1 MMEPTIPSPA
11 MSKRDDTARLIYSRA
26 EQLAQTGQYGGWPEI
41 AQVLVR
47 EGHAEAA
54 RHLHSKAK
62 RHWLDMLCARH
73 QKAASEKH

>member
-1 MMEPTIPSPA
+1 MMDPPISSPA

-26 EQLAQTGQYGGWPEI
+26 EELAQSGEFGGWTEI
-41 AQVLVR
+41 QRVLVR

-54 RHLHSKAK
+54 RHLYSKAK

-73 QKAASEKH
+73 QKPTQDKH